1 MTKQPK
7 SMFGNGDEAGTE
19 KAGNESELE
28 HEGQGKEEV
37 SERPMKSMD
46 EEHPHMENTGE
57 VLHPKLEMLMKSL
70 EENEED
76 DKPTYKGG
84 YVGMKK

>member
-1 MTKQPK
+1 MK
-7 SMFGNGDEAGTE
+7 SMFEESKDEGTE
-19 KAGNESELE
+19 KAGNKSELE
-28 HEGQGKEEV
+28 HEKGENAENI
-37 SERPMKSMD
+37 ERPMKSMGD
-46 EEHPHMENTGE
+46 EHPYMENTGE

-70 EENEED
+70 EDNDED